1 METTSR
7 NKNIVNLFMSGL
19 TLQEIGNI
27 EGITRERVRQILHK
41 ELSVEPYLEQIQLN
55 RQNRPHK
62 LTKFTKMCP
71 KCGKVFS
78 GRVKNPEKFTMCVE
92 CRKIERR
99 ARRTATFVC
108 QNCGKVGTYKTYK
121 KAPTFCSNQ
130 CKLDWLHKIVRSKS
144 VSKG

>member
-62 LTKFTKMCP
+62 LTKFIKVCP
-71 KCGKVFS
+71 KCGKIFS
-78 GRVKNPEKFTMCVE
+78 GRVKNPEKFTMCVK

-108 QNCGKVGTYKTYK
+108 QNCGVEKTYLDYK
-121 KAPTFCSNQ
+121 RKPVFCSRKCHGQ
-130 CKLDWLHKIVRSKS
+130 WLYKMKINKS
-144 VSKG
+144 IE

>member
-1 METTSR
+1 MADKE
-7 NKNIVNLFMSGL
+7 KIKDMFYKGA
-19 TLQEIGNI
+19 TLEKIGK
-27 EGITRERVRQILHK
+27 EQQITRERVRQILHK

-62 LTKFTKMCP
+62 LTKFIKVCP

-78 GRVKNPEKFTMCVE
+78 GRVKNPEKFTMCVK

-130 CKLDWLHKIVRSKS
+130 CKLDWLHKIVRRKS